1 MLRVD
6 RSDWASAYRVSALE
20 SQIWMATPSGTVVP
34 KSLSTPRGSR
44 TLRAR

>member
-1 MLRVD
+1 MQRAD
-6 RSDWASAYRVSALE
+6 KSDQASTYRVSALE